1 MRIKWLLLAG
11 ALSWCLVAVGSALAH
26 HGSAAFDTKNPVTVS
41 GTVTD
46 FEFVNPHSQI
56 YFNVKNDKGETE
68 AWQAEVTAP
77 TKLARA
83 GWNKHTFKVGDSI
96 TVTGAPAKSNKHSL
110 WVQKL
115 VGPDGQPVPL
125 EVDEHGNPRYGPG
138 E

>member
-1 MRIKWLLLAG
+1 MRRK
-11 ALSWCLVAVGSALAH
+11 
-26 HGSAAFDTKNPVTVS
+26 P
-41 GTVTD
+41 
-46 FEFVNPHSQI
+46 
-56 YFNVKNDKGETE
+56 
-68 AWQAEVTAP
+68 WQAEVAAP

-83 GWNKHTFKVGDSI
+83 GWTKHTFKPGDSI

-115 VGPDGQPVPL
+115 IGADGQPVPL